1 MVADRDLYAILGVP
15 RSASSGEIRKAF
27 RKIAVANH
35 PDRNPGNKSAEER
48 FKEANYASDIL
59 LDEKKRALYDE
70 FGEIGVKEGFNP
82 DAYRAYNARGAG
94 GQGGFEGFGGFGGGR
109 GLDFEELLRQA
120 AQRGG
125 AGGGGPG
132 GFGGFQ
138 DAVGE
143 DVFESLFGRGARRAG
158 AHAPQEFTTELT
170 VSFVEALRGCEKQLQ
185 FTGPDIKTVK
195 ARIPAGVTNGGKL
208 RLRGQGPGGAD
219 LVLVVHVKPHPQF
232 SREGLD
238 LLVEL
243 PITVVEAA
251 RGAKVEVPTLDGP
264 VTLVIPKGVS
274 TGAKLRLK
282 GKGVKR
288 GAKQGDLIARLNLV
302 LPPADARGLDQAL
315 DAFEAA
321 YGKLDPRRDL
331 KL

>member
-15 RSASSGEIRKAF
+15 RTASSGEIRKAF

-48 FKEANYASDIL
+48 FKEANYASEVL
-59 LDEKKRALYDE
+59 LDERKRSLYDE
-70 FGEIGVKEGFNP
+70 FGEIGVKEGFNAE
-82 DAYRAYNARGAG
+82 AYRAYGAR
-94 GQGGFEGFGGFGGGR
+94 
-109 GLDFEELLRQA
+109 
-120 AQRGG
+120 G

-132 GFGGFQ
+132 GFSGFGGAGGFDLEELLRQAARRGGAAGGAPGGFGGFQ
-138 DAVGE
+138 DAGGG
-143 DVFESLFGRGARRAG
+143 DVFESLFGRGARRGG
-158 AHAPQEFTTELT
+158 ARAPQEFTTELT

-185 FTGPDIKTVK
+185 FTGSDTKTVK
-195 ARIPAGVTNGGKL
+195 ARIPAGVSNGGKL
-208 RLRGQGPGGAD
+208 RLRGQGPAGAD

-232 SREGLD
+232 SRDGLD
-238 LLVEL
+238 LLVDL
-243 PITVVEAA
+243 PITVVEAF

-274 TGAKLRLK
+274 AGAKLRLK

-288 GAKQGDLIARLNLV
+288 GAKQGDLIARVNLV
-302 LPPADARGLDQAL
+302 LPPPDAKGLEPAL
-315 DAFEAA
+315 ETLEAA
-321 YGKLDPRRDL
+321 YGSLDPRRDL